1 MTDPRGPAS
10 LAQQWTAKLAN
21 LGSHLSQ
28 GYEVAFM
35 EELVRTHGIARL
47 ARHGATLGAIL
58 VGVERRYGPV
68 DSQLLL
74 GFASFWEGC
83 TYCSRG
89 HVLAANLFHFRDT
102 GELLDLQAVDILTLR
117 RHPDE
122 QILEDLRRR
131 FARQPSLWA
140 AVQRQHQLL
149 RDQAGEPQPD
159 DPLLE
164 ATLSLASWL
173 AECTIM
179 LVDDDTPPP
188 ALHRDVASDKAL
200 LDAYRR
206 ARG

>member
-21 LGSHLSQ
+21 LGSRLSEGQ
-28 GYEVAFM
+28 EVAFM
-35 EELVRTHGIARL
+35 EEMVRTYGIVSL
-47 ARHGATLGAIL
+47 ARHGATMSAIR
-58 VGVERRYGPV
+58 VDAEARYGPV

-102 GELLDLQAVDILTLR
+102 GELLDLQAADILTLR
-117 RHPDE
+117 RRPDE
-122 QILEDLRRR
+122 QILEELRRR
-131 FARQPSLWA
+131 FAGRPSLWA

-149 RDQAGEPQPD
+149 RGQAGEPQPD

-164 ATLSLASWL
+164 ATLALGSWL

-179 LVDDDTPPP
+179 LVDDNTPPP
-188 ALHRDVASDKAL
+188 PLHREVASDREL

>member
-1 MTDPRGPAS
+1 MTDPRGPAT

-21 LGSHLSQ
+21 LGSRLSE

-35 EELVRTHGIARL
+35 EEMVRTYGVVRL
-47 ARHGATLGAIL
+47 ARHGLTLNAIL
-58 VGVERRYGPV
+58 VDLEARYGPV

-102 GELLDLQAVDILTLR
+102 GELLDLQAADVLTLR

-122 QILEDLRRR
+122 QILEELRGR
-131 FARQPSLWA
+131 FAGRPALWA

-149 RDQAGEPQPD
+149 TGRGGDPQPD
-159 DPLLE
+159 DPILE
-164 ATLSLASWL
+164 ATLCMASWL
-173 AECTIM
+173 AECTIV
-179 LVDDDTPPP
+179 LVDSDTLPP
-188 ALHRDVASDKAL
+188 ALHRDVASDHEL

-206 ARG
+206 ARA